1 MGGIPLFSAFNYLFS
16 KLSVDANKTFNITF
30 NIIYFLPHMQY
41 IQQNTKYSTLLQK
54 HCEGGLGNK
63 PKACQVLAS
72 IIFTNTWI
80 A

>member
-1 MGGIPLFSAFNYLFS
+1 
-16 KLSVDANKTFNITF
+16 
-30 NIIYFLPHMQY
+30 MQY
-41 IQQNTKYSTLLQK
+41 IQQNTKYSTLLKK